1 MRDLKTI
8 GMKDWYAVC
17 QDRERWSS
25 LCAVVLMKWHNAEK
39 RTPAL
44 QTEHPR
50 KGTFSVIV
58 EDISDDTRH
67 RHFCDV

>member
-1 MRDLKTI
+1 MLYVKIERDGL
-8 GMKDWYAVC
+8 ACV
-17 QDRERWSS
+17 QSP
-25 LCAVVLMKWHNAEK
+25 LMKWHNAEK

-44 QTEHPR
+44 QTEYPR

-58 EDISDDTRH
+58 EDISDNTRH